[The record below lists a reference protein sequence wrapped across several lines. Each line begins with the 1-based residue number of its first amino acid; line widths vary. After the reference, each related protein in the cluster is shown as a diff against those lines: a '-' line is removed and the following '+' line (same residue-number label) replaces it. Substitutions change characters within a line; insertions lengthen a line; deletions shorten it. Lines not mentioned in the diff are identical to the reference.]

1 MKGLIVFMCVILQVF
16 GNDPDVKIDET
27 SPPTK
32 FLPFEKIMTVTKNS
46 DAYLT
51 CKVEN
56 KPPDKD
62 VEWVGIPMQ
71 PGAPLISISNGPDSK
86 DPFKYQID
94 VPSALQWRL
103 KIQNVQ
109 LTDEMKYYC
118 RVPIGV
124 QKYAKDVRTLKVVTA
139 PQIADL
145 ETDSDMTVKV
155 GDPVSLKCNAT
166 GRPFPI
172 VKWEKLAGGLL
183 PTGGR
188 EHRDYVL
195 DLGKAKP
202 EYRGSYKCTAQNEK
216 GKASRVVSV
225 VVQFKPIA
233 RAVQNPVQQKVGYRK
248 DLMCEFE
255 GYPIPSSQQVAWSK
269 NGQPITTGGNYETTY
284 IEGASDKV
292 RIKLTIKSV
301 TNADFGYYQC
311 MGSNAEGSGSTQI
324 ELQSS
329 NVPTPDSTGQ
339 INGAGMLT
347 FSMVT
352 IMMLLS
358 VCFLHKF

>member
-1 MKGLIVFMCVILQVF
+1 MKRLIVLLCFFKCVVA
-16 GNDPDVKIDET
+16 NDPDVTIDET
-27 SPPTK
+27 SPATK
-32 FLPFEKIMTVTKNS
+32 FTPFEKIMTVTKNS

-71 PGAPLISISNGPDSK
+71 PGAPLISISTGPDSK

-94 VPSALQWRL
+94 VPSSLQWRL

-109 LTDEMKYYC
+109 VSDEMKYYC
-118 RVPIGV
+118 QVSIGV
-124 QKYAKDVRTLKVVTA
+124 QKYAKDVRTLRVVTA

-172 VKWEKLAGGLL
+172 VRWEKLAGGLL

-202 EYRGSYKCTAQNEK
+202 EHRGSYKCTAQNEK
-216 GKASRVVSV
+216 GKASRIVSV

-233 RAVQNPVQQKVGYRK
+233 RAVENPVQQMVGYRK

-255 GYPIPSSQQVAWSK
+255 GYPIPTKEQVRWSK
-269 NGQPITTGGNYETTY
+269 NGNAIAEGGNYETSY

-292 RIKLTIKSV
+292 RIKLTIKRVS
-301 TNADFGYYQC
+301 NADFGYYQC
-311 MGSNAEGSGSTQI
+311 GGSNSEGSGSTQI

-329 NVPTPDSTGQ
+329 TVPTPDSTGQ
-339 INGAGMLT
+339 INSAGMLT
-347 FSMVT
+347 VSMIT

-358 VCFLHKF
+358 VCLLHKF